1 MPQAISCLEILEP
14 PHMPASV
21 RPADIAT
28 ALPAEPGR
36 PLLARLLPWI
46 VALGAGIFGEYIV
59 HLEGENILREQRSLV
74 LSEVGELR
82 ARLEGELNATLYLT
96 EGMVAHVLTQ
106 PRLEAE
112 VINPMLS
119 ILYSHGRNIR
129 NIGLAPGNRLTYIHP
144 LLGNEKALGL
154 YYPDIKEQWPAV
166 ERTILERKPRLAGP
180 VQLKQGGTGLI
191 YRVPLFHG
199 PSHEYWGLLSMVLDI
214 DRLFAGVGLLAE
226 RNGLLFALRGK
237 DGMGAEGA
245 AFFGDARLFASDSVR
260 AQITTPGGVWEIAA
274 HPAAGWG
281 NELRIG
287 VFRGVAWFFA
297 LLLGVFV
304 HQVLA
309 FARRREHLARQ
320 LERARDAAEAA
331 SRAKSAFLANMS
343 HEIRTPMNGIIGMT
357 ELTLNT
363 AVSDEQREYLGV
375 VRQSALSLLAI
386 LNDILDFSKIEAGR
400 LDMER
405 IHFCLSE
412 TVAGTIRNL
421 SLRATEKGLALLGD
435 IHPDVPQALLG
446 DPNRLRQVLVNLVG
460 NALKF
465 TERGEIVVS
474 VRLVELQEKRAR
486 ISFAV
491 RDTGIGIAADKLK
504 AIFDDF
510 AQADASVTRRFGGT
524 GLGLAIS
531 RRLVEMM
538 GGTLDVESTPG
549 AGSTFHFD
557 CWFDLSADPL
567 DDAATCIAANAADPQ
582 GRGTRETADP
592 ASGGAAALLPVI
604 APLDILLVD
613 DNPVN
618 QKLARAV
625 LEKGG
630 HAVTVAGNGA
640 EALDLIA
647 GGHFALVLM
656 DVQMPVMDGLEATR
670 LLRAREGERGGHLH
684 VIAMTANAMAGDREQ
699 CLAAGMDD
707 YVAKPVRPQELYTA
721 IARTLGLTNRPG

>member
-1 MPQAISCLEILEP
+1 
-14 PHMPASV
+14 
-21 RPADIAT
+21 
-28 ALPAEPGR
+28 
-36 PLLARLLPWI
+36 
-46 VALGAGIFGEYIV
+46 
-59 HLEGENILREQRSLV
+59 
-74 LSEVGELR
+74 
-82 ARLEGELNATLYLT
+82 
-96 EGMVAHVLTQ
+96 
-106 PRLEAE
+106 
-112 VINPMLS
+112 
-119 ILYSHGRNIR
+119 
-129 NIGLAPGNRLTYIHP
+129 
-144 LLGNEKALGL
+144 
-154 YYPDIKEQWPAV
+154 
-166 ERTILERKPRLAGP
+166 
-180 VQLKQGGTGLI
+180 
-191 YRVPLFHG
+191 
-199 PSHEYWGLLSMVLDI
+199 
-214 DRLFAGVGLLAE
+214 
-226 RNGLLFALRGK
+226 
-237 DGMGAEGA
+237 
-245 AFFGDARLFASDSVR
+245 
-260 AQITTPGGVWEIAA
+260 
-274 HPAAGWG
+274 
-281 NELRIG
+281 
-287 VFRGVAWFFA
+287 
-297 LLLGVFV
+297 
-304 HQVLA
+304 
-309 FARRREHLARQ
+309 
-320 LERARDAAEAA
+320 
-331 SRAKSAFLANMS
+331 
-343 HEIRTPMNGIIGMT
+343 
-357 ELTLNT
+357 
-363 AVSDEQREYLGV
+363 V

-474 VRLVELQEKRAR
+474 VRLLELQEKRAR

-582 GRGTRETADP
+582 GRRPRETAGP
-592 ASGGAAALLPVI
+592 ASGAAAALLPVI

-670 LLRAREGERGGHLH
+670 LLRAREAERGGHLP